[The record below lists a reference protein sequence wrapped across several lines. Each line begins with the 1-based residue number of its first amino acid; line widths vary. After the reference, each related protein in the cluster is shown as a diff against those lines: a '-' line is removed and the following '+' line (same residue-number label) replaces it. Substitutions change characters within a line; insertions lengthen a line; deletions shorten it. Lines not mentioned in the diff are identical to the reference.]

1 MHHVSLCFFYFFILY
16 LSSSSSRRMIVCLLA
31 FPLAPTHTRILT
43 ARTIVLSFLL
53 TRAHLHR
60 AMVLFFIFLLAANV
74 DRSSY
79 SRKTEDNGRCAVAT
93 RLCAYET
100 PIARHFT
107 IIVSVGFIFIPRPL
121 SLFVS
126 RVRKLSSCESEHRVE
141 LERYVPC
148 GIVLI

>member
-1 MHHVSLCFFYFFILY
+1 MPLSLSTGTHPYADSYSTDDRGFVSFNARTP
-16 LSSSSSRRMIVCLLA
+16 SSSDGS
-31 FPLAPTHTRILT
+31 
-43 ARTIVLSFLL
+43 
-53 TRAHLHR
+53 
-60 AMVLFFIFLLAANV
+60 FFIFLLAGNV

-79 SRKTEDNGRCAVAT
+79 SRKTEDNDRCAVAT
-93 RLCAYET
+93 RLCANET

-107 IIVSVGFIFIPRPL
+107 IIVSVDFHLPTLPL